1 MASYFAINDWTPR
14 TKSTKALLA
23 HCAEVLEDY
32 TAQGYRL
39 TLRQLY
45 YQMVSRGHLPNTM
58 RDYKNL
64 GELVKNARE
73 GGHLRWNDIEDRGR
87 VLVSPS
93 EWDSASSLLDQ
104 AAMQFRLDRWEGQD
118 NYVEVWVEKD
128 AVAGIIEPVADRWH
142 VKFMANR
149 GYSSASAMFS
159 AAQRLARKVNDG
171 RVAHVLYLGDH
182 DPSGLDMDQDMEGR
196 LHQYSGEILDYDTLE
211 ITRLALTMDQVEEH
225 QPPPN
230 PTKTADSRA
239 ESYIDQFG
247 TECWELDALD
257 PATLDALVEDAI
269 EDRIDLDLFEARKG
283 EEEEGRASIRAYAEW
298 LANGHNPD

>member
-1 MASYFAINDWTPR
+1 MSSYFAINDWTPR
-14 TKSTKALLA
+14 TKSTKALLGY
-23 HCAEVLEDY
+23 CAEVLETY
-32 TAQGYRL
+32 SAQGYRL

-45 YQMVSRGHLPNTM
+45 YQMVSRGYLPNTM

-73 GGHLRWNDIEDRGR
+73 GGQLSWDHIEDRGR

-93 EWDSASSLLDQ
+93 QWASASVLMNQ
-104 AAMQFRLDRWEGQD
+104 AASQFRLDRWEGQD

-149 GYSSASAMFS
+149 GYSSASAMYS
-159 AAQRLARKVNDG
+159 AAQRLAGQVAHGK
-171 RVAHVLYLGDH
+171 VAHVLYLGDH

-211 ITRLALTMDQVEEH
+211 ITRLALTMDQVKEH

-239 ESYIDQFG
+239 ESYIDEFG

-257 PATLDALVEDAI
+257 PATLDSLVDDAI
-269 EDRIDLDLFEARKG
+269 EDRIDLGLFEERKG
-283 EEEEGRASIRAYAEW
+283 AEEAGRASIRAYAEW
-298 LANGHNPD
+298 LETQE